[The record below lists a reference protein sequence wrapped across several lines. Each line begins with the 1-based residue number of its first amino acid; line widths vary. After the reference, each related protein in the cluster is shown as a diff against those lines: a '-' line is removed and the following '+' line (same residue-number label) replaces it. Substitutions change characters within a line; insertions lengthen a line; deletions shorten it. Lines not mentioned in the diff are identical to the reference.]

1 MNQPAPEYARG
12 YPVEPVKTSSEAI
25 ISLIAAVLGWLG
37 FFGLGGIVAVI
48 FGHIAKNQIR
58 KSGGRLGG
66 DGLATAGL
74 VLGYANIAI
83 SLIGFCLVMMLI
95 LGVISAGIFVLP
107 FAGSWT
113 Y

>member
-1 MNQPAPEYARG
+1 MDQPVQS
-12 YPVEPVKTSSEAI
+12 YPQSYSGEPIKTSSEAI
-25 ISLIAAVLGWLG
+25 ISLISAILGWLG

-58 KSGGRLGG
+58 KSAGRIGG

-74 VLGYANIAI
+74 VLGYANIAV
-83 SLIGFCLVMMLI
+83 SLIGFCLIMLI
-95 LGVISAGIFVLP
+95 VFGVISTGLLMIP
-107 FAGSWT
+107 FFSTWT